1 MNLISLF
8 IKYLIIMPILIIW
21 ALLILYWVFAI
32 FSVSIYESFQLTLKM
47 VNLGKIVEPSNLFYF
62 FKQLTSLAIWIVI
75 AFWVYKI
82 PLKFIQ
88 KYKLP
93 LFLIVLIFQ
102 LLVFT
107 PLWVMLNWAKW
118 WLYFPWLWT
127 VQPSEFFKL
136 AFVMFMAWWLI
147 KKKKILSS
155 IQWFIW
161 FLVVIWIF
169 FFVFFLIPDLWT
181 LLVLWPVVMV
191 MYRYVWWRFRYIILL
206 SSIWLIMGVTIWM
219 QFSYIR
225 DRFSYFLDSSVDETW
240 RWIWWQINQWL
251 ISIWWW
257 WVFGQWYGKWLQKFW
272 YIPEAQSDFIFA
284 AFSEEVWLL
293 WNSILLSMYF
303 FLVHYF
309 MKRVS
314 RVADEYNRVFWVG
327 IIALLVVQIFVNIW
341 WITKILPLT
350 WLTLPFIS
358 YWWTALMI
366 NLIQLTLLYKIINSE
381 QIATSSN
388 VTPLKYS
395 SGNKIIR

>member
-1 MNLISLF
+1 
-8 IKYLIIMPILIIW
+8 MPILIIW

-47 VNLGKIVEPSNLFYF
+47 VNLGKIAEPYNLFYF
-62 FKQLTSLAIWIVI
+62 FKQLTSLAIWIIV

-88 KYKLP
+88 KYKLR
-93 LFLIVLIFQ
+93 LFIIVLIFQ

-127 VQPSEFFKL
+127 IQPSEFFKL

-191 MYRYVWWRFRYIILL
+191 MYRYVWWRFRYIMLL
-206 SSIWLIMGVTIWM
+206 SSIWLIMWVTIWM

-240 RWIWWQINQWL
+240 RGIWYQISQWL

-257 WVFGQWYGKWLQKFW
+257 WVFWQWYGKWLQKFW

-284 AFSEEVWLL
+284 AFSEEVWLIG
-293 WNSILLSMYF
+293 NSILLSMYF
-303 FLVHYF
+303 FLVYYF

-366 NLIQLTLLYKIINSE
+366 NLVELTLLYKIINSE
-381 QIATSSN
+381 QIPN
-388 VTPLKYS
+388 NWNITPLKYS
-395 SGNKIIR
+395 NSNKIIR

>member
-1 MNLISLF
+1 MNLVSLF
-8 IKYLIIMPILIIW
+8 TKNLIIMPILIIW

-32 FSVSIYESFQLTLKM
+32 FSVSIYESFQITLKM
-47 VNLGKIVEPSNLFYF
+47 VNLGKAVEPSNLFYF
-62 FKQLTSLAIWIVI
+62 FKQLTSLAVWIIV

-88 KYKLP
+88 KNKLR
-93 LFLIVLIFQ
+93 LFILVLIFQ

-107 PLWVMLNWAKW
+107 PLWVTLNWAKW

-127 VQPSEFFKL
+127 IQPSEFFKL

-147 KKKKILSS
+147 KKKKILST
-155 IQWFIW
+155 IQWFVW

-191 MYRYVWWRFRYIILL
+191 LYRYVGWRFRYIVLL
-206 SSIWLIMGVTIWM
+206 SSIWLLMWVTIWM
-219 QFSYIR
+219 QFSYVR

-251 ISIWWW
+251 ISIGWW
-257 WVFGQWYGKWLQKFW
+257 WVFWQWYGKGLQKFW

-284 AFSEEVWLL
+284 AFSEEVWLIG
-293 WNSILLSMYF
+293 NSILLSMYF
-303 FLVHYF
+303 FLVYYF
-309 MKRVS
+309 MKRVT

-327 IIALLVVQIFVNIW
+327 IVALLVVQIFVNIW

-366 NLIQLTLLYKIINSE
+366 NLVELTLLYKIINSE
-381 QIATSSN
+381 QIVTNSN
-388 VTPLKYS
+388 ITPLKYS
-395 SGNKIIR
+395 TPNKIIR

>member
-303 FLVHYF
+303 FLVYYF